1 MFGNLDVA
9 KNPCGQISGSKIF
22 HHPWKKTEADYFDK
36 RHKSHF
42 RNVDP
47 IPAEFKRYFK
57 QHHTDVTMTMNNLQ
71 NFNPTNKGLTYFEEH
86 DTNKHLNYPTSRPRF
101 ESFNYRDTSIP
112 DKINEWKKEG
122 NHLHT
127 HFKHAPSLRVR
138 RL

>member
-22 HHPWKKTEADYFDK
+22 NTDWKKTEADYFDK

-42 RNVDP
+42 RTGEG
-47 IPAEFKRYFK
+47 IPSEFKRYFK
-57 QHHTDVTMTMNNLQ
+57 QHHTDVTTSMNNLQ
-71 NFNPTNKGLTYFEEH
+71 NFNPTNKGITYFEQH
-86 DTNKHLNYPTSRPRF
+86 DTNKHINYPTSRPRF

-112 DKINEWKKEG
+112 DKIDALKKEG

-127 HFKHAPSLRVR
+127 YFKHAPALKVR